1 MNSPFLFHAT
11 NGRLGKYLLGRS
23 SHPLSGQDPRAQADD
38 GAHQRSAS
46 EGRNKRRRRGM
57 KKSSIK
63 VARQHSWL
71 ETGTLPSPC
80 IPARKQRPGR
90 AKGAAKEV
98 TRAGRRPLKVN
109 RKRINAA
116 VWHDSPQGR
125 SRGPE
130 DGLFNLSTARDK
142 APGLSESCPCRNR
155 EGPCLFGF
163 PRCADEMAAKRQSHD
178 LTRRPTCN
186 HHRQTGNL
194 MCFSRL
200 RSRARPYPQGGEGG
214 TGTEWRPSCCDL
226 E

>member
-1 MNSPFLFHAT
+1 
-11 NGRLGKYLLGRS
+11 
-23 SHPLSGQDPRAQADD
+23 
-38 GAHQRSAS
+38 
-46 EGRNKRRRRGM
+46 M
-57 KKSSIK
+57 KKRIK

-142 APGLSESCPCRNR
+142 APGLSESCPCRTR

-178 LTRRPTCN
+178 LTRQANVQSPSSN
-186 HHRQTGNL
+186 GKPDVFL
-194 MCFSRL
+194 PAAIPPPSI
-200 RSRARPYPQGGEGG
+200 SPGGRG
-214 TGTEWRPSCCDL
+214 RNRDRVAPFML
-226 E
+226 

>member
-57 KKSSIK
+57 KKRIK

-116 VWHDSPQGR
+116 VWHD
-125 SRGPE
+125 
-130 DGLFNLSTARDK
+130 
-142 APGLSESCPCRNR
+142 
-155 EGPCLFGF
+155 F
-163 PRCADEMAAKRQSHD
+163 PRVGHEARRAGSSICRPPV
-178 LTRRPTCN
+178 TRPLVSATLVLVAPEK
-186 HHRQTGNL
+186 GPVWL
-194 MCFSRL
+194 SSR
-200 RSRARPYPQGGEGG
+200 RRRNGRETSEP
-214 TGTEWRPSCCDL
+214 
-226 E
+226 